1 MELLSYFKTKS
12 IFVSRHQ
19 NTGLNK
25 NSVIANKSLES
36 VTKLKYFGTT
46 VTDQNYIHEEIKS
59 SLILR
64 ECLLSF
70 SSQSLFS
77 HLLTKIL
84 SIQIHIT
91 RTTEM
96 TNKR

>member
-36 VTKLKYFGTT
+36 VTKLKYFGTR
-46 VTDQNYIHEEIKS
+46 VIDRNSINKEIES
-59 SLILR
+59 RLNLVNV
-64 ECLLSF
+64 C
-70 SSQSLFS
+70 
-77 HLLTKIL
+77 
-84 SIQIHIT
+84 
-91 RTTEM
+91 
-96 TNKR
+96 